1 MFINYKFLANGIPF
15 GTSML
20 NLTGTRGL
28 NQISQNANLS
38 YGTSTNQ
45 IQTRPIFQTRQL
57 ADVVRGLFQINCKF
71 CLIFF
76 FIFRFGR
83 SILLES

>member
-1 MFINYKFLANGIPF
+1 
-15 GTSML
+15 ML

-28 NQISQNANLS
+28 SQISQNANLS
-38 YGTSTNQ
+38 YGTSSTNQ

-57 ADVVRGLFQINCKF
+57 DDIVHGLSQINCKF

-76 FIFRFGR
+76 NF
-83 SILLES
+83 